1 MNIILPS
8 LFEVAKRESKK
19 SKMRPQVGAVLVL
32 DKQRFTGYNKA
43 KTDPKFANPE
53 KHVRISVH
61 AELDCLERG
70 MFYEGA
76 EIYVYREIE
85 GIPAMARPCNHC
97 ISFLREAGVEKI
109 YYTIP
114 HSPYWEEEEI

>member
-1 MNIILPS
+1 MNLPAPFR
-8 LFEVAKRESKK
+8 LAKRQSQK
-19 SKMRPQVGAVLVL
+19 STMRPQVGAVIVL
-32 DKQRFTGYNKA
+32 DKWTVGGYNKP

-53 KHVRISVH
+53 KHLRISVH

-70 MFYEGA
+70 MIYTGA
-76 EIYVYREIE
+76 ELYVYRELE

-97 ISFLREAGVEKI
+97 MKFIREVGIETI

-114 HSPYWEEEEI
+114 HEPYWEKETL